1 MIELRDELYAMP
13 MRELRHVPYTA
24 NRHKWWLK
32 LYRFDDEGNF
42 AFCFES
48 PKKRRYF
55 FSASR
60 GENGGRVTEAEVVL
74 ANGEEVANYY
84 ERWGDKPERLDA
96 VIRLTPKHILSRL
109 YMLLDAI
116 R

>member
-1 MIELRDELYAMP
+1 MNEMKAELYAMP
-13 MRELRHVPYTA
+13 MCELRHVPYTV

-32 LYRFDDEGNF
+32 LYRLGDDGNF

-55 FSASR
+55 FWSSR
-60 GENGGRVTEAEVVL
+60 GKNGGRVTEAEVVL

-96 VIRLTPKHILSRL
+96 VIRLTPKHILDRL
-109 YMLLDAI
+109 FVLLDAI
-116 R
+116 G